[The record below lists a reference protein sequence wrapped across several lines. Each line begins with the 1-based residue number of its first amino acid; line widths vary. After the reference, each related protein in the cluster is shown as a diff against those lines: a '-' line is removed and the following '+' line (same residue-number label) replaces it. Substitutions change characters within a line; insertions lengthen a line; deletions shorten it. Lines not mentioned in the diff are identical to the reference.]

1 MNLFEQQAKKDIE
14 EFKSK
19 GTYVVYAEEITKKS
33 IVVEADNITDA
44 YLKASKI
51 PHGLF
56 REEGYKSFHVLA
68 SDIKRIV
75 V

>member
-1 MNLFEQQAKKDIE
+1 MNLFEEQAKKDIE
-14 EFKSK
+14 EYKTK
-19 GTYVVYAEEITKKS
+19 QTYVVYAEEITKKS
-33 IVVEADNITDA
+33 VVVEASNITDA
-44 YLKASKI
+44 YLKATKT
-51 PHGLF
+51 PKGLF

>member
-14 EFKSK
+14 EFKTKSN
-19 GTYVVYAEEITKKS
+19 YVVYAEEITKKS

-44 YLKASKI
+44 YLKASKT

-56 REEGYKSFHVLA
+56 REEGYKSFHILA